1 VSNKNRIIIFSS
13 DHNGIETKDKLV
25 NLLEAQDFTCI
36 DLGPFLENGKVDYV
50 DYANQLSKIVASNGV
65 EKGILI
71 CGTGV
76 GMSIAANRHSDIRA
90 ALVHNITTAPKCRE
104 HNDANVLCLGSWVT
118 SHNEIEEIVQ
128 TWLDTDFG
136 EGRHVKRVE
145 KLSNNKRKKI
155 VFTNGVFDILHTGH
169 VDLIRFAK
177 TFGEKLVVGINSD
190 LSVKRIKGDSRPI
203 NNQNDRKRILEA
215 LQEVDEVIIFDED
228 DPKNIRDTISPDVI
242 VKGGE
247 WSADQVRQRD
257 TISQEVEI
265 KIFPLV
271 KDYSTTGVL
280 EKIRQ
285 IETHEKSN
293 KTSQ

>member
-1 VSNKNRIIIFSS
+1 MLSGLKNFQITNAKR
-13 DHNGIETKDKLV
+13 
-25 NLLEAQDFTCI
+25 
-36 DLGPFLENGKVDYV
+36 
-50 DYANQLSKIVASNGV
+50 LS
-65 EKGILI
+65 
-71 CGTGV
+71 
-76 GMSIAANRHSDIRA
+76 
-90 ALVHNITTAPKCRE
+90 
-104 HNDANVLCLGSWVT
+104 
-118 SHNEIEEIVQ
+118 
-128 TWLDTDFG
+128 
-136 EGRHVKRVE
+136 
-145 KLSNNKRKKI
+145 
-155 VFTNGVFDILHTGH
+155 
-169 VDLIRFAK
+169 
-177 TFGEKLVVGINSD
+177 FGEKLVVGINSD